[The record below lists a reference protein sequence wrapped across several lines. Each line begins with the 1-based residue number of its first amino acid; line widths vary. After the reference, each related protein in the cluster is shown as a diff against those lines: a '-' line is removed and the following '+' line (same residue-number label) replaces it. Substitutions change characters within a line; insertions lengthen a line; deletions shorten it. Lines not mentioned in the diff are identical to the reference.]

1 MIEPLEARQFLSA
14 SAAPAASVLDAA
26 LQAAPIQMS
35 FTNSGGGAL
44 TSARAGALAKPQHA
58 SSVIPLTITGIVN
71 QAGQLIAQGLLG
83 SHAFTAPIDLTA
95 TPNANMPSCP
105 ILNLHLGE
113 IHLNLLGLTVDTS
126 EICLDITANPGPGQL
141 LGNLLCDVAN
151 LLNGGSPLSTILG
164 GLSST
169 NLSTLLNG
177 LTGLLGSVFS
187 QLTAPGAVSG
197 VSGSTPGA
205 CDILNLSLG
214 PVDLNLLGLEVHLDN
229 CHNGPVTVDVGA
241 QEGPGNLLGNLLCTL
256 SHLLDNGANAN
267 AINNLIGRISDIL
280 NGALA

>member
-14 SAAPAASVLDAA
+14 SAAPAVDALDAA
-26 LQAAPIQMS
+26 LQPAPIQMS
-35 FTNSGGGAL
+35 FANTATAT
-44 TSARAGALAKPQHA
+44 TSARAGALAKPHQTA
-58 SSVIPLTITGIVN
+58 SSVLPLTISGIVN
-71 QAGQLIAQGLLG
+71 QAGQLVAQGLLG
-83 SHAFTAPIDLTA
+83 SHAFTAPIDLAA
-95 TPNANMPSCP
+95 TPNAAMPDCP

-113 IHLNLLGLTVDTS
+113 IHLDLLGLTVDTS
-126 EICLDITANPGPGQL
+126 EICLDITANPGSGNL
-141 LGNLLCDVAN
+141 LGNLLCGVAN
-151 LLNGGSPLSTILG
+151 LLNQGSPLGTILG

-169 NLSTLLNG
+169 DLSSLLNG
-177 LTGLLGSVFS
+177 LGGILGGVFS
-187 QLTAPGAVSG
+187 QLTAPGAVTG

-205 CDILNLSLG
+205 CDILNLSVG
-214 PVDLNLLGLEVHLDN
+214 PVDLNLLGLEVSLDN

-267 AINNLIGRISDIL
+267 AVGNLIGRISNIL